1 LSGGILNVYK
11 PVGMTSFEIT
21 ERVGKILGEKAGH
34 TGTLDPFA
42 RGVMIICWGKATRLA
57 SFFQT
62 LDKTYRARI
71 RFGISTDTYD
81 VTGKIVKVTRGKLS
95 RKEGE
100 ELLLKYQGVI
110 KQLVPPFSASK
121 YQGKPRYRYARR
133 GKAVPVR
140 EKEVEIYDLELVSW
154 EEGEWPEA
162 EILVRCSSGTY
173 IRSLAHEW
181 GEDSGLGAYLF
192 SLRRGKVGNF
202 SLEQSEE
209 ITEREIDRQFLLRK
223 SIPPDQALYWLP
235 SVYLEEKEVNRVKQG
250 RPIFLSSPGEG
261 WVKMYEKDRFLGL
274 GKIEDS
280 GELKSRIILG
290 E

>member
-1 LSGGILNVYK
+1 MSGGILNVYK

-62 LDKTYRARI
+62 LDKTYRART

-133 GKAVPVR
+133 GKAVPVQ

-192 SLRRGKVGNF
+192 SLRREKVGNF

-209 ITEREIDRQFLLRK
+209 IIEREIDRQFLLRK

-235 SVYLEEKEVNRVKQG
+235 SVYLEEKGVNRVKQG

-274 GKIEDS
+274 GKVEDS

>member
-1 LSGGILNVYK
+1 MSGGILNVYK

-192 SLRRGKVGNF
+192 SLRREKVGNF

-209 ITEREIDRQFLLRK
+209 IIEREIDRQFLLRK

-235 SVYLEEKEVNRVKQG
+235 SVYLEEKGVNRVKQG

-274 GKIEDS
+274 GKVEDS

>member
-1 LSGGILNVYK
+1 LPL
-11 PVGMTSFEIT
+11 
-21 ERVGKILGEKAGH
+21 
-34 TGTLDPFA
+34 
-42 RGVMIICWGKATRLA
+42 
-57 SFFQT
+57 FFQT

>member
-1 LSGGILNVYK
+1 MPGGILNVYK

-42 RGVMIICWGKATRLA
+42 RGVMVVCWGKATRLA
-57 SFFQT
+57 SFFQA

-81 VTGKIVKVTRGKLS
+81 VTGKIVKVRKGNLS
-95 RKEGE
+95 KKEGE
-100 ELLLKYQGVI
+100 ELLLKYRGAI
-110 KQLVPPFSASK
+110 KQQVPPFSASK
-121 YQGKPRYRYARR
+121 HRGKPRYRYARQ
-133 GKAVPVR
+133 GKTLPVQ
-140 EKEVEIYDLELVSW
+140 EKEVEIYDLELISW

-192 SLRRGKVGNF
+192 SLRREKVGDF

-209 ITEREIDRQFLLRK
+209 ITEREIDRQFLLSK
-223 SIPPDQALYWLP
+223 SIPPDQGLYWIT
-235 SVYLEEKEVNRVKQG
+235 SVHLEEKEAKRIKHGGVV
-250 RPIFLSSPGEG
+250 FSPWQKKG
-261 WVKMYEKDRFLGL
+261 WVKMYEGDKFLGL
-274 GKIEDS
+274 GKIEDD
-280 GELKSRIILG
+280 GELRPRIILG

>member
-1 LSGGILNVYK
+1 MSGGILNVYK